1 MEARSCVIRDMR
13 LQSQILQ
20 TLRAPEPQARLE
32 HIVAQGAF
40 DSRTALGRE
49 VCAQF
54 GFVDARGS
62 AQIVG
67 CLKALAVLETAGQI
81 TLPPPR
87 PHAHRPSPRCL
98 DGPVPTPVEVPAQVR
113 EVEGLRLVVVEDEAQ
128 RRVWNTLLA
137 TEHPH
142 GTTTFVGCQIRYLV
156 RSVHGW
162 LGAVGFS
169 ASALHLRARD
179 TWMGWSDEQRKAH
192 LHRVVCL
199 SRFLIRPA
207 VRCRHLASHV
217 LGRVL
222 RRVGADFEARYH
234 YRPWLVETFVEPEH
248 DAISF
253 KAANFVC
260 VGHTA
265 GRGRGDAQHARARSV
280 KSVYIYELTTHWRRH
295 LGVARVDAAP
305 SLSPGEGLDS
315 AQWAANE
322 FGGAPL
328 GDKRLSA
335 RLVNSAALLASCP
348 GHAFT
353 AHDRA
358 AVKGYYRL
366 IDHPDPSQVT
376 PTNILAPHRARTVQ
390 RMRKHDTVL
399 CIQDGTDL
407 NFATR
412 PGCEGL
418 SIIGR
423 NQTSA
428 KTLGLHLHLTLTVS
442 GTGLPLGV
450 LRCGFDEPPAWEG
463 SRRPS
468 PSNGDEARADDEDT
482 AQAASARVSKTQ
494 RWLDGLRDVAEAA
507 SQLPRRTRVISVM
520 DREADF
526 FELFDEQRRVDKV
539 DVLVRAKHD
548 RRLEPRAAKL
558 FATLRNAP
566 ADGYVE
572 IEIDRVTERR
582 KSSRKPARPA
592 RSARVARASVHARRL
607 TLPATIQGAEPV
619 TVSAVHVREIT
630 PPEGEKAVEWFL
642 LSSLDIDGFDS
653 AVELVGYYLRRW
665 RVEDLF
671 RVLKSGCRAEHLAFH
686 TAERLRRAITIQAII
701 AWRLMLMTLL
711 GREVPECDAELL
723 FSDVEL
729 RFLNDYAADIGVS
742 APHHLAA
749 AVLLVALLGGYQNR
763 KHDPP
768 PGHQIMW
775 RGYERLS
782 MATLGYRIAEKRQ
795 RGAGIVQH
803 E

>member
-1 MEARSCVIRDMR
+1 MR

-20 TLRAPEPQARLE
+20 TLRAPEAGSRLE
-32 HIVAQGAF
+32 SIVAQGAF
-40 DSRTALGRE
+40 ESRAALGRK

-54 GFVDARGS
+54 GFLDARGT
-62 AQIVG
+62 AQLTG
-67 CLKALAVLETAGQI
+67 CLKALAVLETERRI
-81 TLPPPR
+81 RLPAPR
-87 PHAHRPSPRCL
+87 HRGHRPSPRCL
-98 DGPVPTPVEVPAQVR
+98 DETVPAPVEVPARVCD
-113 EVEGLRLVVVEDEAQ
+113 VEGLRLVLVEDEAQ
-128 RRVWNTLLA
+128 RRLWNTLLA
-137 TEHPH
+137 AEHPR
-142 GTTTFVGCQIRYLV
+142 GTTIFVGCQLRYLV
-156 RSVHGW
+156 GSAHGW

-179 TWMGWSDEQRKAH
+179 AWMGWSDAQRRAH

-222 RRVGADFEARYH
+222 RRVERDFEARYR
-234 YRPWLVETFVEPEH
+234 YRPWLVETFVEPSH
-248 DAISF
+248 DAVSF
-253 KAANFVC
+253 RAANFVC

-265 GRGRGDAQHARARSV
+265 GRGRGDRAHEGARTV
-280 KSVYIYELTTHWRRH
+280 KSVYLYELARHWRRS

-305 SLSPGEGLDS
+305 SRSPGEGLDS

-322 FGGAPL
+322 LGGAPL

-335 RLVNSAALLASCP
+335 RLVKSAVLLASCP

-353 AHDRA
+353 GAPDRA

-366 IDHPDPSQVT
+366 IDHPDKSQVT
-376 PTNILAPHRARTVQ
+376 PERIVAPHRARTIE
-390 RMRKHDTVL
+390 RMRAQDTVL

-428 KTLGLHLHLTLTVS
+428 QTLGLHLHATLAVN
-442 GTGLPLGV
+442 GAGLPLGV
-450 LRCGFDEPPAWEG
+450 LRCGFDEPPAG
-463 SRRPS
+463 
-468 PSNGDEARADDEDT
+468 EAAPEADPGKGGE
-482 AQAASARVSKTQ
+482 ASSGHLGATQKTDDSMRKTR

-507 SQLPRRTRVISVM
+507 SHVPRKTRVLSVM
-520 DREADF
+520 DREADC
-526 FELFDEQRRVDKV
+526 FELFDAQRRIGRV
-539 DVLVRAKHD
+539 DVLVRARHD
-548 RRLEPRAAKL
+548 RRLGAGVAKL

-566 ADGYVE
+566 ADGPVE
-572 IEIDRVTERR
+572 IEMARVTARPKASR
-582 KSSRKPARPA
+582 KSARPG
-592 RSARVARASVHARRL
+592 RSARLARAAVHYREL
-607 TLPATIQGAEPV
+607 TLPSTVKGLAPV
-619 TVSAVHVREIT
+619 TLWAVHVRET
-630 PPEGEKAVEWFL
+630 APPEREKPLEWLLLTSLCVENL
-642 LSSLDIDGFDS
+642 ETALEI
-653 AVELVGYYLRRW
+653 VGHYLRRW
-665 RVEDLF
+665 RVEDFF
-671 RVLKSGCRAEHLAFH
+671 RVLKSGCRAEHLGFH
-686 TAERLRRAITIQAII
+686 SAGRLHRALTIQAVI

-711 GREVPECDAELL
+711 GREVPECDAEWL
-723 FSDVEL
+723 FSDIEL
-729 RFLNDYAADIGVS
+729 RFLTDYAADAALP
-742 APHHLAA
+742 APRSLAG

-768 PGHQIMW
+768 PGHQILW

-782 MATLGYRIAEKRQ
+782 LATLGYRIAER
-795 RGAGIVQH
+795 RGRAGGVQN